1 MKNKYWK
8 LPVKLL
14 LYAALSLISAMA
26 ATALIYYAAY
36 KIFDLPGG
44 RYYVGRAYT
53 LLREFIREMPWLLW
67 VCMTVVILAALYFLL
82 AKSTVKR
89 LGNIQ
94 GAISQIRDGG
104 YRVMLPN
111 DKADCLGELE
121 RDINAMAMQIENA
134 FRTKE
139 EMEQSKDDFI
149 VNIAHDLRTPLTSI
163 IGYLS
168 FLTERELD
176 PEISAKYAAI
186 AYEKAG
192 QLESLVESL
201 FDIAHFAMDSV
212 PLNKEAVNLKKML
225 MQKQDE
231 MFPQLHSAEMEIHLD
246 VPETLPRINMDSE
259 LMARAFDNLIVN
271 AVRYA
276 SEGRILDIRVV
287 LGEDHVLL
295 SFVTHAN
302 PVPESELE
310 HIFDKLYRLEKS
322 RSVQT
327 GGTGLGLSISRRIV
341 ELHGGTLTARQ
352 AEGGTAFDISLPL

>member
-8 LPVKLL
+8 LTIKFL
-14 LYAALSLISAMA
+14 LYSALSLISGMA

-36 KIFDLPGG
+36 KIFDLQGG
-44 RYYVGRAYT
+44 RYYVIRAYE
-53 LLREFIREMPWLLW
+53 LFREFIRETPWLLW
-67 VCMTVVILAALYFLL
+67 VCMTIVILVGLYFLL

-94 GAISQIRDGG
+94 GAISQIRRGG

-121 RDINAMAMQIENA
+121 RDINVMAVQIENA

-139 EMEQSKDDFI
+139 EIEKSKDDFI

-168 FLTERELD
+168 FLTERELA
-176 PEISAKYAAI
+176 PEISAKYALI
-186 AYEKAG
+186 AYEKAE

-201 FDIAHFAMDSV
+201 FDIARLTVESV
-212 PLNKEAVNLKKML
+212 PIEKEAVNLKKML

-246 VPETLPRINMDSE
+246 VPDDLPRINIDGE

-276 SEGRILDIRVV
+276 SEGKVLDIRVA
-287 LGEDHVLL
+287 LGENNVLI

-302 PVPESELE
+302 PIPTSELE

-322 RSVQT
+322 RATQT

-352 AEGGTAFDISLPL
+352 AEGGTAFDIHLPL

>member
-8 LPVKLL
+8 LAIKLL
-14 LYAALSLISAMA
+14 LYSALSLISGMA

-44 RYYVGRAYT
+44 RYHMRLAYN
-53 LLREFIREMPWLLW
+53 LLRDFIRETPWLLW
-67 VCMTVVILAALYFLL
+67 VCMTIVILAVLYFILV
-82 AKSTVKR
+82 KSTVKR
-89 LGNIQ
+89 LGNTQ
-94 GAISQIRDGG
+94 GAISQIRDGR

-111 DKADCLGELE
+111 DKADCLGDLE
-121 RDINAMAMQIENA
+121 RDINAMAMQLENA

-139 EMEQSKDDFI
+139 EIEQSKDDFI

-176 PEISAKYAAI
+176 AEISAKYASI
-186 AYEKAG
+186 AYEKAE

-201 FDIAHFAMDSV
+201 FDIAHFAIDSV
-212 PLNKEAVNLKKML
+212 PINKEAVNLKKML

-246 VPETLPRINMDSE
+246 VPEDLPWINMDGE

-287 LGEDHVLL
+287 LGENNVLI

-302 PVPESELE
+302 PVPDSELE

-322 RSVQT
+322 RAAQT

-341 ELHGGTLTARQ
+341 ELHGGALTARQ
-352 AEGGTAFDISLPL
+352 AEGGTAFDVSLPL

>member
-8 LPVKLL
+8 LPIKLL
-14 LYAALSLISAMA
+14 LYSALSLISGLA
-26 ATALIYYAAY
+26 ATALLYYAAY

-44 RYYVGRAYT
+44 RYHMILTYNS
-53 LLREFIREMPWLLW
+53 LRDLMRETPWLLW
-67 VCMTVVILAALYFLL
+67 VCMTVTILAAVYFLL
-82 AKSTVKR
+82 AKSTARR
-89 LGNIQ
+89 LGSIKA
-94 GAISQIRDGG
+94 AISQIRGG
-104 YRVMLPN
+104 DYRVLLPN

-121 RDINAMAMQIENA
+121 RDINAMAAQIESS

-176 PEISAKYAAI
+176 PEISAKYASI
-186 AYEKAG
+186 AYKKAE

-201 FDIAHFAMDSV
+201 FDIAHFTMDSV
-212 PLNKEAVNLKKML
+212 PINKEAVDLKKLL
-225 MQKQDE
+225 MQKKDE
-231 MFPQLHSAEMEIHLD
+231 LFPQLDHAEMEIRLD
-246 VPETLPRINMDSE
+246 VPDGLPRINIDGE
-259 LMARAFDNLIVN
+259 LMARVFDNLIAN

-276 SEGRILDIRVV
+276 SEGRILDIRVG
-287 LGEDHVLL
+287 LGENNVLI

-302 PVPESELE
+302 PVPVSELE

-322 RSVQT
+322 RAAQT

-352 AEGGTAFDISLPL
+352 AEDGTAFDVSLPL

>member
-8 LPVKLL
+8 LTIKLL
-14 LYAALSLISAMA
+14 LYSALSLILGMA

-36 KIFDLPGG
+36 KIFDLQGG
-44 RYYVGRAYT
+44 RYYVIRAYE
-53 LLREFIREMPWLLW
+53 LFREFIREMPWLLW
-67 VCMTVVILAALYFLL
+67 VCMTIAILAAVYFILT
-82 AKSTVKR
+82 KSTVKR

-94 GAISQIRDGG
+94 KAISQIRNGE
-104 YRVMLPN
+104 YRVLLPN
-111 DKADCLGELE
+111 DKTDCIGELE
-121 RDINAMAMQIENA
+121 RDINAMATQIEST

-139 EMEQSKDDFI
+139 EIEQSKDDFI
-149 VNIAHDLRTPLTSI
+149 INIAHDLRTPLTSI

-176 PEISAKYAAI
+176 PEISAKYALI

-212 PLNKEAVNLKKML
+212 PINKEAIDLKKML

-246 VPETLPRINMDSE
+246 VPEDLPRINMDGE

-287 LGEDHVLL
+287 PGENNVLI

-322 RSVQT
+322 RATQT
-327 GGTGLGLSISRRIV
+327 GGTGLGLSISRRIA

-352 AEGGTAFDISLPL
+352 AEGGTAFDVSLPL

>member
-8 LPVKLL
+8 LTIRLL
-14 LYAALSLISAMA
+14 LCAALSLLAGMA
-26 ATALIYYAAY
+26 ATALLYYAVY

-44 RYYVGRAYT
+44 RYYTIRAYE
-53 LLREFIREMPWLLW
+53 LFREFTREMPWLLW
-67 VCMTVVILAALYFLL
+67 GCMTIVFFAALFFLL
-82 AKSTVKR
+82 AKGTVKR

-111 DKADCLGELE
+111 DKTDCLGELE
-121 RDINAMAMQIENA
+121 RAINTMAMQIENS
-134 FRTKE
+134 FRSKE
-139 EMEQSKDDFI
+139 EIEQAKDDFI
-149 VNIAHDLRTPLTSI
+149 VNMAHDLRTPLTSI

-176 PEISAKYAAI
+176 PEISAKYARI

-192 QLESLVESL
+192 HLENLVESL
-201 FDIAHFAMDSV
+201 FDIARLTMDTAAI
-212 PLNKEAVNLKKML
+212 NKEAVNLKKML
-225 MQKQDE
+225 LQKQDE
-231 MFPQLHSAEMEIHLD
+231 MFPQLQNAEMEIHLD
-246 VPETLPRINMDSE
+246 VPDDLPQIHIDGE
-259 LMARAFDNLIVN
+259 LMARVFDNLIVN

-276 SEGRILDIRVV
+276 SEGSVLDVRVA
-287 LGEDHVLL
+287 LGESRVLL

-322 RSVQT
+322 RAAQT

>member
-8 LPVKLL
+8 LTGKLL
-14 LYAALSLISAMA
+14 LYAALSLISGVA
-26 ATALIYYAAY
+26 AAALIYYAAY

-44 RYYVGRAYT
+44 RYYVRRAYE

-67 VCMTVVILAALYFLL
+67 ACMTIAVLAVLYCLL
-82 AKSTVKR
+82 VKSTVKR

-94 GAISQIRDGG
+94 RAISQIRDGE

-111 DKADCLGELE
+111 DKADGLGDLE

-139 EMEQSKDDFI
+139 EIEQSKDDFI

-163 IGYLS
+163 VGYLS

-176 PEISAKYAAI
+176 AEISTKYASI
-186 AYEKAG
+186 AYEKAE

-201 FDIAHFAMDSV
+201 FDIAHFAVDSV
-212 PLNKEAVNLKKML
+212 PINKEAVNLKKML

-246 VPETLPRINMDSE
+246 VPDDLPRINMDGE
-259 LMARAFDNLIVN
+259 LMARAFDNLIIN

-287 LGEDHVLL
+287 PGENHVRI

-302 PVPESELE
+302 PVPDSELE

-322 RSVQT
+322 RAAQT

>member
-8 LPVKLL
+8 LTIKLL
-14 LYAALSLISAMA
+14 LYSALSLILGMA

-44 RYYVGRAYT
+44 RYYTIRAYE
-53 LLREFIREMPWLLW
+53 LFREFIREMPWLLW
-67 VCMTVVILAALYFLL
+67 VCMTIVILAVLYFLL
-82 AKSTVKR
+82 VKSTVKR

-94 GAISQIRDGG
+94 GAISQIRNGE

-111 DKADCLGELE
+111 DKADCLGDLE
-121 RDINAMAMQIENA
+121 SDINAMAMQIENA

-139 EMEQSKDDFI
+139 EIEQSKDDFI

-163 IGYLS
+163 VGYLS

-176 PEISAKYAAI
+176 AEISAKYASI
-186 AYEKAG
+186 AYEKAE

-201 FDIAHFAMDSV
+201 FDIAHFATDSV
-212 PLNKEAVNLKKML
+212 PVNKEAVNLKKML

-246 VPETLPRINMDSE
+246 VPEDLPRINMDGE

-276 SEGRILDIRVV
+276 SEGRILDIRAV
-287 LGEDHVLL
+287 LCENKVLI

-302 PVPESELE
+302 PVPDSELE

-322 RSVQT
+322 RAAQT

>member
-8 LPVKLL
+8 LTIKLL
-14 LYAALSLISAMA
+14 LYAALSLISGMA
-26 ATALIYYAAY
+26 ATALLYYAAY

-44 RYYVGRAYT
+44 RYYTIRAYE
-53 LLREFIREMPWLLW
+53 LFREFTREMPWLLW
-67 VCMTVVILAALYFLL
+67 GCMTIAFFAVFFFLF
-82 AKSTVKR
+82 AKDTVKR

-94 GAISQIRDGG
+94 GAISQIRAGG

-111 DKADCLGELE
+111 DKTDCLGGLE
-121 RDINAMAMQIENA
+121 RDINAMAMQIENT
-134 FRTKE
+134 FRDKE

-149 VNIAHDLRTPLTSI
+149 VNIAHDLRTPLTSV

-176 PEISAKYAAI
+176 PEISAKYASI

-201 FDIAHFAMDSV
+201 FDIARLTMDTV
-212 PLNKEAVNLKKML
+212 PINKEAVPLKKML
-225 MQKQDE
+225 LQKQDE

-246 VPETLPRINMDSE
+246 VPEDLPRIHIDGE
-259 LMARAFDNLIVN
+259 LMARVFDNLIVN

-276 SEGRILDIRVV
+276 SEGRVLDIRVAPGEKNV
-287 LGEDHVLL
+287 LI
-295 SFVTHAN
+295 SFITHAN
-302 PVPESELE
+302 PIPTSELE

-322 RSVQT
+322 RAAQT

-352 AEGGTAFDISLPL
+352 AEGGTAFDIFLPL